1 MYYKGEKAKGQIIL
15 VLMVVQFCDRMS
27 ISLLYEE
34 VTTQL
39 HRCYTIY
46 NHIELHFRF
55 SNKQNK

>member
-1 MYYKGEKAKGQIIL
+1 MYYKGEKAKGWIIL

-39 HRCYTIY
+39 HPCYTIY